1 MKRFLALLAFGTL
14 GLAAG
19 SADAQ
24 TVIGDLNNFDTLNDT
39 GQTAYGFEIEIE
51 GIRSTDITYTFDWNH
66 YGAPKIGED
75 ATDPA
80 HPRVFV
86 RYEST
91 KDAGGQWGANGSFT
105 NMAIPTITPPSGHT
119 CTDTSVNEGCE
130 HFGVGY
136 YGTPTA
142 VRYHWLI
149 DNNAG
154 GLAYFGSP
162 VSIATP
168 KWTYT
173 APAAGQPAAVVA
185 VIPAP
190 VVPIAAAKQFGE
202 PSWVKVIKTTT
213 HNANPVALA
222 DLISDDSDGDGKAE
236 WQNLEP
242 DEVETEWKLLQANN
256 SPDAAKDEL
265 EGLPD
270 DMGDGSETVTRRYE
284 FYRYG
289 AAADTLDGENGE
301 AKCSEVN
308 PTTDPA
314 NVLYLH
320 GVGTQ
325 VSVTDAD
332 GNTYFVDC
340 EAQVVVGNYI
350 GAQMAGFDAEAPLGL
365 VDNLQGGD
373 SAVSYLPRTVVVGG
387 TRPYTISI
395 QSGSLP
401 PGLSLGDYLD
411 PQSGLTSHGV
421 LFGTPSSGGDFS
433 FTVGVVDATGT
444 FESKAYLLHITAAPV
459 EQFDLTVQKLGT
471 GTGTVSGNGID
482 CGGTCSSVLDQG
494 TSIALSATPDAGS
507 RFAGWSGA
515 CTGTAD
521 CSFSLQGSSTVSA
534 EFTKQWLLSVVTAGA
549 GTGTVSGNGIDCGT
563 TCTSLLDE
571 GTLVSLVAT
580 PAGANIFTGWSGDCT
595 GGGSCSP
602 TMTAAR
608 SVTATF
614 VPPTQPYTLTVT
626 VSGSGKVGSSPKGIN
641 CGKRCSRSFTVGTNV
656 TLTAIP
662 AKKHQFLGWTG
673 ACVASGTSLT
683 CTVSMMKAET
693 VGAFFN

>member
-1 MKRFLALLAFGTL
+1 M
-14 GLAAG
+14 
-19 SADAQ
+19 
-24 TVIGDLNNFDTLNDT
+24 
-39 GQTAYGFEIEIE
+39 
-51 GIRSTDITYTFDWNH
+51 
-66 YGAPKIGED
+66 
-75 ATDPA
+75 
-80 HPRVFV
+80 FV

-91 KDAGGQWGANGSFT
+91 KDVNGQWGANGSFT
-105 NMAIPTITPPSGHT
+105 NVAIPTITPPSGHT

-173 APAAGQPAAVVA
+173 APAAGQPAEVVA

-190 VVPIAAAKQFGE
+190 VVPIEVAKQFGE

-314 NVLYLH
+314 DPLYLH

-325 VSVTDAD
+325 VSVTDANGD
-332 GNTYFVDC
+332 TYFVNC

-373 SAVSYLPRTVVVGG
+373 FAVSYLPRTVVVGG

-411 PQSGLTSHGV
+411 PQSGLTAHGV

-433 FTVGVVDATGT
+433 FTVGVLDASGT
-444 FESKAYLLHITAAPV
+444 FVSKAYSLHITGAPV

-482 CGGTCSSVLDQG
+482 CGGTCSSAPGSRDVDCPLGHRRRRQPVRRLERCVHG
-494 TSIALSATPDAGS
+494 NGGLQFLAAGS
-507 RFAGWSGA
+507 
-515 CTGTAD
+515 
-521 CSFSLQGSSTVSA
+521 
-534 EFTKQWLLSVVTAGA
+534 
-549 GTGTVSGNGIDCGT
+549 
-563 TCTSLLDE
+563 LDRE
-571 GTLVSLVAT
+571 RRIHEAVA
-580 PAGANIFTGWSGDCT
+580 AVGRNCWWRHGHGVWQRYR
-595 GGGSCSP
+595 
-602 TMTAAR
+602 TAAR
-608 SVTATF
+608 RARRCWTRGRQCLWWPRRPVPASSRAGAAT
-614 VPPTQPYTLTVT
+614 VRAAVRAAP
-626 VSGSGKVGSSPKGIN
+626 
-641 CGKRCSRSFTVGTNV
+641 R
-656 TLTAIP
+656 
-662 AKKHQFLGWTG
+662 
-673 ACVASGTSLT
+673 
-683 CTVSMMKAET
+683 
-693 VGAFFN
+693 